1 MPVCQLPRGWGGWGE
16 GGRGGETVE
25 RELRVCKVTVYF
37 CGSWKI
43 ILNFLAAERLT

>member
-1 MPVCQLPRGWGGWGE
+1 MPVCQLPRGWGS
-16 GGRGGETVE
+16 GGKVEEGGETVE
-25 RELRVCKVTVYF
+25 RELKVCKVTVYF